1 MGIGGHAAAHLFIT
15 KSQAGYLSFCV
26 HFPDKEILGKQAC
39 GSPEFEL

>member
-1 MGIGGHAAAHLFIT
+1 MQLLT
-15 KSQAGYLSFCV
+15 YSSQNRMQGTSFCV